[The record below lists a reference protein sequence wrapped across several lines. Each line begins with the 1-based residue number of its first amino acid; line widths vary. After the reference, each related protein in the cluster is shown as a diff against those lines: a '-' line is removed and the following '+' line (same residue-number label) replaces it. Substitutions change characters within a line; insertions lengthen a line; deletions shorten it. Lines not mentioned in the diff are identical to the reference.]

1 MESNIIVIAVVATF
15 MRLYDFPMS
24 PLILAFVL
32 GGLMEE
38 NLRRSL
44 LISNGS
50 WDFLWGR
57 PLTASILA
65 VTIFIVGW
73 QIYKTLNN
81 KKI

>member
-50 WDFLWGR
+50 WEFLWAR

-65 VTIFIVGW
+65 VTIIIISW
-73 QIYKTLNN
+73 QIFKTIKNR
-81 KKI
+81 